1 MQKRNKG
8 IGHIVRNSNMCL
20 IENPKRKKK
29 KDKAEAI
36 GEEIRA
42 QDFPELIRYQ
52 YSDPRQNK

>member
-1 MQKRNKG
+1 
-8 IGHIVRNSNMCL
+8 MCL